1 MKTGLKTIGNA
12 TIIAYDHNK
21 PIIVTD
27 PWLNNH
33 SAYFGSWTLPYK
45 IPEDILKDILF
56 AEFIWFSHGHPDHLN
71 PDSILEFKGKTI
83 LLADHVGSRI
93 KEKKNM
99 NKKDVLDK
107 IKKDTGCDDDRA
119 EEIFQR
125 ALQHGVVKVQLNWN
139 FIITLT
145 IYLTVLGTGV
155 WAVCQYL

>member
-1 MKTGLKTIGNA
+1 M
-12 TIIAYDHNK
+12 
-21 PIIVTD
+21 
-27 PWLNNH
+27 
-33 SAYFGSWTLPYK
+33 
-45 IPEDILKDILF
+45 
-56 AEFIWFSHGHPDHLN
+56 
-71 PDSILEFKGKTI
+71 
-83 LLADHVGSRI
+83 GSRI

-145 IYLTVLGTGV
+145 IYLAVAVTGA
-155 WAVCQYL
+155 WALWQHL